1 MKKNYMKPIML
12 ALTCLLVINVCAQK
26 SYMTFSAG
34 YGMKLS
40 TQNLPDLYMYN
51 YTIDGDFTTR
61 EQINLSLGKG
71 FIAEGSYGY
80 MFGKNLG
87 AELGI
92 SYLMGGKTE
101 SLFTYET
108 GSNRNSVSAGMLRF
122 NPSILITGN
131 GGKIKPYGKLG
142 LVAGLGTV
150 ILEENSDLTANK
162 EIKTTKFRKGLAL
175 GVSAGLGLKTNISG
189 PFSFVCELN
198 TVNMSYA
205 PKMSEV
211 TEYTQNGENKLDKLT
226 LSEKETQFYD
236 SIKLKTIEQNQPR
249 PALKQKLPFGSVG
262 VKIGLQIDL

>member
-1 MKKNYMKPIML
+1 MKKKHKKSL
-12 ALTCLLVINVCAQK
+12 LLLLTSLLVINVCAQK

-34 YGMKLS
+34 YGMKMS

-51 YTIDGDFTTR
+51 YTVDGDFTTR

-71 FIAEGSYGY
+71 FMAEGSYGY

-108 GSNRNSVSAGMLRF
+108 GTNRNSVSAGMFRF
-122 NPSILITGN
+122 NPSILISGN

-150 ILEENSDLTANK
+150 ILEENSDFTANK
-162 EIKTTKFRKGLAL
+162 EIKTTKFKKGVAL
-175 GVSAGLGLKTNISG
+175 GVSAGLGLITRISG
-189 PFSFVCELN
+189 PVSMVCELN
-198 TVNMSYA
+198 TVNLSYA
-205 PKMSEV
+205 PEMSEV
-211 TEYTQNGENKLDKLT
+211 TEYSQNGENKLDELT
-226 LSEKETQFYD
+226 LSQKETQFYD
-236 SIKLKTIEQNQPR
+236 SIKLKTIDQDQPR
-249 PALKQKLPFGSVG
+249 PALKQKLPFGSAGIKV
-262 VKIGLQIDL
+262 GLQIDL